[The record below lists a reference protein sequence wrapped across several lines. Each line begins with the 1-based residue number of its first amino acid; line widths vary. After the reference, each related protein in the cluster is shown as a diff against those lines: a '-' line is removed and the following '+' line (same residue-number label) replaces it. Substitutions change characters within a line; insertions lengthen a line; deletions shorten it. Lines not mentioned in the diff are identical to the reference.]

1 MRIDGLENVAGQEEK
16 KRGKQVNQYV
26 RSTSL
31 IQALYW
37 AHHHH

>member
-1 MRIDGLENVAGQEEK
+1 MAWRMWLGKRKGRE